1 MTGSTDMKLRLAREL
16 KCPSCGIIL
25 KEHSGTQ
32 LRKCKL
38 ILDIATMD
46 KNRKVMVPI
55 E

>member
-1 MTGSTDMKLRLAREL
+1 MSETTVKLRLAREL

-46 KNRKVMVPI
+46 KKRTVRIPI
-55 E
+55 D